1 MVIGFGDRFDIY
13 NPSTDPPTT
22 VGSVAHTSGGF
33 HGYGSLPGSGSP
45 DPGFNDS
52 TGSYIDDGSQT
63 SAEKAADD
71 NMGFLNQFIGSLT
84 GENQRILQQLQKES
98 AKAQYDYLERMSSTA
113 YQRAVADMR
122 KAGLNPAAMFM
133 SGAANAASTPAV
145 QQAQVAS
152 ENQLLTFFSSAGS
165 LLTGLGSVLS
175 SLLGNLLPK
184 KNISSIFSKVFK

>member
-1 MVIGFGDRFDIY
+1 MAIGFGDRFDIY
-13 NPSTDPPTT
+13 NPSTDPATT

-33 HGYGSLPGSGSP
+33 HGFGSLSGSGVP

-63 SAEKAADD
+63 SADKTADD
-71 NMGFLNQFIGSLT
+71 NIGFLNQLIGSLT
-84 GENQRILQQLQKES
+84 GENQRILQQLQKAS

-113 YQRAVADMR
+113 YQRAVSDMK

-184 KNISSIFSKVFK
+184 KNISSIFSKVLK